1 MSSQLKELYHIVKH
15 IDKMNNIIKID
26 VIAQGI
32 MAKYY
37 GSTQNCG
44 THFQRWTYAVLQARD
59 IFEGKYKINEDE
71 LSEEAYKYCK
81 EYELI

>member
-1 MSSQLKELYHIVKH
+1 
-15 IDKMNNIIKID
+15 MNNIIKID

-44 THFQRWTYAVLQARD
+44 THFQRWTYAVLQARE
-59 IFEGKYKINEDE
+59 IFEGKYKIDKNDLSDE
-71 LSEEAYKYCK
+71 AFKYCK
-81 EYELI
+81 EHELI

>member
-1 MSSQLKELYHIVKH
+1 
-15 IDKMNNIIKID
+15 MNNIIKID

-44 THFQRWTYAVLQARD
+44 THTQRWTYAILQARE
-59 IFEGKYKINEDE
+59 IFKGDCKIDKDTLSDE
-71 LSEEAYKYCK
+71 AFKYCK
-81 EYELI
+81 EHELI